1 MSCSIAIH
9 SNTQSI
15 SISIGNHGNSSAK
28 ENTEVR
34 MDVTCPGGPI
44 TITLLNQQSTSIAEV
59 ADSTA
64 IIDSTASTNCTGPS
78 TDSQSPFTSSMDTDT
93 DSAADSAVVTADS
106 GSSSDTDMTL
116 VELRKPKLKRRKRLA
131 TGEIMPFDYDES
143 NGPPVQSDDS
153 NLPIQSNDSNPPVV
167 KPVNS
172 SPAASSENSNN
183 SNPAAA
189 AESYPVALDP
199 TGEGLH
205 YETNAVCDKNTP
217 LASEEVSIC
226 LKDEVDIPTPLQSPL
241 KVSTHMNILKRSCSS
256 GIVPSS
262 VWYER
267 SEEFICSTPAKKAK
281 Y

>member
-1 MSCSIAIH
+1 M
-9 SNTQSI
+9 
-15 SISIGNHGNSSAK
+15 
-28 ENTEVR
+28 
-34 MDVTCPGGPI
+34 
-44 TITLLNQQSTSIAEV
+44 NQQSTSIAEV

-131 TGEIMPFDYDES
+131 TGEIVPFDYDES

-226 LKDEVDIPTPLQSPL
+226 LKDEVGTNFSCL
-241 KVSTHMNILKRSCSS
+241 KIALTLTVNVACRYSYSIAITVESFHSYKHPKTVLLLWDC
-256 GIVPSS
+256 P
-262 VWYER
+262 
-267 SEEFICSTPAKKAK
+267 EFSLV
-281 Y
+281 